1 MAKMTRGLKESQE
14 LNVEWLHRD
23 ARPLFTK
30 FADWMHKP
38 ANASMAVVMLAAV
51 GFVVPAIGDVMMI
64 LALAIT
70 AWALSKREG
79 LDLRLPAQSGLID
92 PNNPMPNGAI
102 GPAKGIFFL
111 GNDMVRGS
119 ELWLG
124 NDDCRQHFLVLGT
137 TGAGKTEALI
147 GFVANA
153 LSWNSGFLFCDGKAD
168 VSLYFKL
175 YALMRYFGREDDL
188 LVINFMTGNR
198 DTSGFRGDFNITS
211 NTLNPFSNGSSDSL
225 TQLVISLMDET
236 GGDGALWKGRASAM
250 FTGVMRALVWLR
262 EQNVVD
268 LNVGVIRDY
277 LSLKRIIDL
286 AKPTK
291 YPDMPPHIRHSISSY
306 LTSLPGYKDDKG
318 YNQAQTTLDQ
328 HGYLEMQFTKIMG
341 SLADVYGYIFST
353 PFGEVDMADVV
364 LNRRGLVIMLPALEK
379 ADDEIAN
386 LGKIVV
392 ATLKGMM
399 GNALGSE
406 LEGTVQRIVDNR
418 VTNSSSPF
426 PVILD
431 ECGYYLVTG
440 MAVMAAQARS
450 LGFAMI
456 FGAQDLQSMKRH
468 NDKEAN
474 SIIANTNT
482 KIFMRTE
489 EPNETA
495 KLAIDRGGKGQR
507 SQLKGY
513 QAHVGELT
521 SVSYRDNSEAG
532 VELIDR
538 VDLRDLTGQKEGQ
551 MHVTHGDKLIRAR
564 SFYADPPSVIDK
576 KTMMLAV
583 NHFIIVEKPSL
594 DEVEFV
600 DRTPDVLEKLLDPAF
615 AVAMAREAEA
625 AKSQIYAKAEA
636 LDEIAVAAQGM
647 AEYIDR
653 RPRQPVA
660 EAACVG
666 LFQVTRAVA
675 AATSAR
681 PAAAATGASIATPA
695 RPAAPPPRPSVK
707 HVSLNEDST
716 SGGGLSALVESMA
729 RQQAPEGDW
738 RTPADLPPELLDEDG
753 FHDEAE
759 LAQLAPDPD
768 ERPLR
773 RGPLPEIEPR
783 PVTLREIGHGVDVAG
798 KSIAESD
805 ELSHDAFLRVMSDAY
820 FDPASTTAA
829 EVEKKFVDAT
839 GGSYRPAD
847 PTVRP
852 MVDAAAHGSD
862 RLFAETA
869 PEEPLAQPGSDTV
882 YVSDFLASLMS
893 DTRAEEDA

>member
-1 MAKMTRGLKESQE
+1 
-14 LNVEWLHRD
+14 
-23 ARPLFTK
+23 
-30 FADWMHKP
+30 
-38 ANASMAVVMLAAV
+38 
-51 GFVVPAIGDVMMI
+51 
-64 LALAIT
+64 
-70 AWALSKREG
+70 
-79 LDLRLPAQSGLID
+79 
-92 PNNPMPNGAI
+92 
-102 GPAKGIFFL
+102 
-111 GNDMVRGS
+111 
-119 ELWLG
+119 
-124 NDDCRQHFLVLGT
+124 
-137 TGAGKTEALI
+137 
-147 GFVANA
+147 
-153 LSWNSGFLFCDGKAD
+153 
-168 VSLYFKL
+168 
-175 YALMRYFGREDDL
+175 
-188 LVINFMTGNR
+188 
-198 DTSGFRGDFNITS
+198 
-211 NTLNPFSNGSSDSL
+211 
-225 TQLVISLMDET
+225 
-236 GGDGALWKGRASAM
+236 
-250 FTGVMRALVWLR
+250 
-262 EQNVVD
+262 
-268 LNVGVIRDY
+268 
-277 LSLKRIIDL
+277 
-286 AKPTK
+286 
-291 YPDMPPHIRHSISSY
+291 
-306 LTSLPGYKDDKG
+306 
-318 YNQAQTTLDQ
+318 
-328 HGYLEMQFTKIMG
+328 
-341 SLADVYGYIFST
+341 
-353 PFGEVDMADVV
+353 
-364 LNRRGLVIMLPALEK
+364 
-379 ADDEIAN
+379 
-386 LGKIVV
+386 
-392 ATLKGMM
+392 M

-583 NHFIIVEKPSL
+583 NHFITVKNPSL

-600 DRTPDVLEKLLDPAF
+600 ARPPDGLEKLLDPAC

-625 AKSQIYAKAEA
+625 AKSQIYAKAAA

-695 RPAAPPPRPSVK
+695 RPAAPPRPATKPAVLD
-707 HVSLNEDST
+707 VGNT
-716 SGGGLSALVESMA
+716 GGLSALVESMA
-729 RQQAPEGDW
+729 RQQVS
-738 RTPADLPPELLDEDG
+738 
-753 FHDEAE
+753 EA
-759 LAQLAPDPD
+759 
-768 ERPLR
+768 
-773 RGPLPEIEPR
+773 
-783 PVTLREIGHGVDVAG
+783 
-798 KSIAESD
+798 D

-820 FDPASTTAA
+820 FDPAATTAA
-829 EVEKKFVDAT
+829 EVEKKFTDAT
-839 GGSYRPAD
+839 GGSYQPAD
-847 PTVRP
+847 PAVRP
-852 MVDAAAHGSD
+852 LVDAAAHGSD

-869 PEEPLAQPGSDTV
+869 PVEESLAQPGSDTV

-893 DTRAEEDA
+893 DAQAEEDA